1 MHRQCLYKL
10 RIMEINWGPRR
21 QGERPESEEEKLKS
35 EQRTIWMFVRVYC
48 LTLSLSR
55 LPFIFSL
62 ASLSVPPYIPYLFVL
77 EACPGIIFRVR
88 ADGNYCNKMKYS
100 DTISP
105 SQSQD
110 IAADF
115 HRLRQ
120 HSGKSHIFYLFLASR
135 GAQDVAMS
143 IWQNLATLSTGS
155 ALDFLIC
162 VICIVYICFS
172 CILYALF
179 S

>member
-10 RIMEINWGPRR
+10 RIMEINWGPRSGR
-21 QGERPESEEEKLKS
+21 TAREWGGETKIGTKNHLNVCQSLLS
-35 EQRTIWMFVRVYC
+35 DSF
-48 LTLSLSR
+48 SLST
-55 LPFIFSL
+55 PFHLFT

-120 HSGKSHIFYLFLASR
+120 HSGKSHIFYLFLASK
-135 GAQDVAMS
+135 GAKDVAM
-143 IWQNLATLSTGS
+143 
-155 ALDFLIC
+155 C
-162 VICIVYICFS
+162 VCLTKPCNT
-172 CILYALF
+172 
-179 S
+179 

>member
-1 MHRQCLYKL
+1 
-10 RIMEINWGPRR
+10 
-21 QGERPESEEEKLKS
+21 
-35 EQRTIWMFVRVYC
+35 MFVRVYC

-120 HSGKSHIFYLFLASR
+120 HSGKSHIFYLFLASK
-135 GAQDVAMS
+135 GAKDVAMCVCLT
-143 IWQNLATLSTGS
+143 NLASTGS
-155 ALDFLIC
+155 ARDYLISYC
-162 VICIVYICFS
+162 V
-172 CILYALF
+172 
-179 S
+179 